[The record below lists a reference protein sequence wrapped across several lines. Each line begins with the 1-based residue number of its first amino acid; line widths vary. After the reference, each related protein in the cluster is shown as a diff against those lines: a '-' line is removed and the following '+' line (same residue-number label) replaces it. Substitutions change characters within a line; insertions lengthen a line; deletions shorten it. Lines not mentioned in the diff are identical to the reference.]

1 MASWRRYLPY
11 VWSLALA
18 LLMLGPALGRGYV
31 LSYDMVWV
39 PDLSLRSS
47 FLGLG
52 SGLPRA
58 VPSDAVVAVLDE
70 IVPGM
75 LLQKLVLLGVLVVA
89 GAGVVRLTE
98 RSLVAQLVAVT
109 AYVWNPFVAER
120 LVIGHWPVLVGYAVL
135 PWVIDAAR
143 TWRTTGRLP
152 LRLWW
157 LVPLGSLSASAGL
170 VTAVALLAFALV
182 RVAGRVR
189 TLAALLVAGNAPWIV
204 SGLLHAGDA
213 VTSASGA
220 GTFALHG
227 EGSVP
232 APLAALSLGGIW
244 NSEVVPGS
252 RTGVLGW
259 VSLLFVVGI
268 VAVGWRR
275 WRRDAGPRDV
285 SGYLWCW
292 AVGWGFAVLTWLAP
306 TPMGWLVAHVPG
318 FGLLRDGSRLLSL
331 SAVAV
336 AVVAGYG
343 ASTVVRRL
351 PDAARP
357 GTLIALVLVPVAL
370 MPDAAFGVAG
380 RLQPVAYP
388 DDLLAARGVV
398 ARAHD
403 RGAPGDV
410 LLLPMSSYRQPSW
423 NHDHKVL
430 DPVGRLLPLDYVA
443 SDDLFVNGVRIAGE
457 DTRARAAAAVLRAPT
472 PEQRATGLS
481 ALGVGF
487 VVTERDAGRSPAVA
501 GRTLLDRPTVLVQQL
516 AGRAPATTSTAW
528 IVAMLVRLD
537 CLRGGAPGGTRGGA
551 AAPCREKSA
560 KRLTRCYSYP
570 RV

>member
-1 MASWRRYLPY
+1 VASWRRHVPAAWAFVLT
-11 VWSLALA
+11 
-18 LLMLGPALGRGYV
+18 LLLLGRALGRGYV
-31 LSYDMVWV
+31 LSFDMVWV

-47 FLGLG
+47 FLGTG

-70 IVPGM
+70 VLPGM
-75 LLQKLVLLGVLVVA
+75 LLQKIVLVA
-89 GAGVVRLTE
+89 MLFLAGVGAARLTDPS
-98 RSLVAQLVAVT
+98 SLAARLLTVSV
-109 AYVWNPFVAER
+109 YVWSPFAVER
-120 LVIGHWPVLVGYAVL
+120 LVIGHWPVLVGYAAL
-135 PWVIDAAR
+135 PWVVDAAR

-152 LRLWW
+152 LRMWW

-170 VTAVALLAFALV
+170 ATAVALLAFA
-182 RVAGRVR
+182 
-189 TLAALLVAGNAPWIV
+189 AARSPRRWPAIGLLLLAGNAPWLV

-213 VTSASGA
+213 VTSAAGA
-220 GTFALHG
+220 DVFALHG

-244 NSEVVPGS
+244 NSEVVPHS
-252 RTGVLGW
+252 RTGLLGW
-259 VSLLFVVGI
+259 VSLVFVAAI
-268 VAVGWRR
+268 VAIGWRR
-275 WRRDAGPRDV
+275 WRRDVGPRDA
-285 SGYLWCW
+285 SGFVWCW
-292 AVGWGFAVLTWLAP
+292 AVGWGFAVLSWVAP

-331 SAVAV
+331 SAIGI

-351 PDAARP
+351 PAAARP

-370 MPDAAFGVAG
+370 MPDAAFAG

-388 DDLLAARGVV
+388 GDLLAARDVV

-403 RGAPGDV
+403 RGATGDV

-443 SDDLFVNGVRIAGE
+443 SDDLFVDGVRIAGE
-457 DTRARAAAAVLRAPT
+457 DRRARAAATVLRTSRPQ
-472 PEQRATGLS
+472 QRASGLA
-481 ALGVGF
+481 ALGIGF
-487 VVTERDAGRSPAVA
+487 VVTERDAGDAPVVA
-501 GRTLLDRPTVLVQQL
+501 GRTLLDRPAMLVQQL
-516 AGRAPATTSTAW
+516 VDAREQSTSTSWILAMAGAW
-528 IVAMLVRLD
+528 TVFVA
-537 CLRGGAPGGTRGGA
+537 APLGA
-551 AAPCREKSA
+551 AVMALR
-560 KRLTRCYSYP
+560 R
-570 RV
+570 RVRRRASNR

>member
-1 MASWRRYLPY
+1 MASWRRYVPY
-11 VWSLALA
+11 VWSVALA

-75 LLQKLVLLGVLVVA
+75 LLQKIVLLGVLVVA

-98 RSLVAQLVAVT
+98 RSLAAQLVAVT

-135 PWVIDAAR
+135 PWVIDAAQ
-143 TWRTTGRLP
+143 TWRTSGQLP

-157 LVPLGSLSASAGL
+157 LVPVGSLSASAGL
-170 VTAVALLAFALV
+170 ATAVALLAFALV
-182 RVAGRVR
+182 RGAGRARMLV
-189 TLAALLVAGNAPWIV
+189 ALVLAGNAPWIV
-204 SGLLHAGDA
+204 SGLLHAGDT
-213 VTSASGA
+213 VTSAVGA

-244 NSEVVPGS
+244 NSEVVPAS

-275 WRRDAGPRDV
+275 WRRDVGARDV
-285 SGYLWCW
+285 SGFVWCW

-306 TPMGWLVAHVPG
+306 TPLGWLVAHVPG

-331 SAVAV
+331 SAVGL

-343 ASTVVRRL
+343 ASTLVRRL
-351 PDAARP
+351 PVAARP
-357 GTLIALVLVPVAL
+357 GTLLALVLVPLAL
-370 MPDAAFGVAG
+370 LPDAALGIAG

-398 ARAHD
+398 ASAHD

-423 NHDHKVL
+423 NHGNKVL

-443 SDDLFVNGVRIAGE
+443 SDDLFVDGVRIAGE
-457 DTRARAAAAVLRAPT
+457 DKRARAAAAVLRAPT
-472 PEQRATGLS
+472 PGQRASGLS
-481 ALGVGF
+481 GLGVGF
-487 VVTERDAGRSPAVA
+487 VVTERDAGRSPLVA
-501 GRTLLDRPTVLVQQL
+501 GHALLDRPGVLVQQL
-516 AGRAPATTSTAW
+516 RDVHEQTTPTPW
-528 IVAMLVRLD
+528 IVAMA
-537 CLRGGAPGGTRGGA
+537 GAWTVFV
-551 AAPCREKSA
+551 AAPLAAVVVALR
-560 KRLTRCYSYP
+560 R
-570 RV
+570 RVRRRAPNR